1 VNVMTLLSLA
11 AAFWWG
17 LAVLL
22 LFASVLAALLFPHLP
37 WQGPGTEPL
46 RPVTVIVPV
55 KFWNDHFE
63 SDQEALF
70 TQDYPELEIIF
81 TAARSDPP
89 VLAAVAEALQKF
101 PALDS
106 HIVQSDVSR
115 AASPKLNSMWPGI
128 DAAWHDLVLI
138 KDSNIR
144 LAAGDVENL
153 VHHHGPGVG
162 LVSTITIA
170 TDPENLGGWIET
182 SIVNCYHARML
193 MLASALGLGAG
204 CGKIMLFSRAALKKA
219 GGLEGLSWAVGE
231 DEAMQQAFAGIGLRT
246 VLSERT
252 SRQLLGRRSFTD
264 IWRRQVRWMLI
275 WRWQT
280 PAVFVGDFLISALPV
295 SLAAALAAHLAG
307 ILPLT
312 AMLATLGLWFVLES
326 LVCLC
331 KGWPIS
337 LWSPLAFLAR
347 EILTLAV
354 RIRALTTREIIWG
367 DGHIR
372 VNPKAAP

>member
-1 VNVMTLLSLA
+1 MNLITLISLGA
-11 AAFWWG
+11 ALWWG

-22 LFASVLAALLFPHLP
+22 LLASVLAALLFPHLP

-46 RPVTVIVPV
+46 RPVSAIVPV
-55 KFWNDHFE
+55 KYWTDHFE
-63 SDQEALF
+63 QDQQSLF
-70 TQDYPELEIIF
+70 AQDYPELEIIV
-81 TAARSDPP
+81 TAAETRSD
-89 VLAAVAEALQKF
+89 
-101 PALDS
+101 ALDAV
-106 HIVQSDVSR
+106 HAVQQSLPAVVSR
-115 AASPKLNSMWPGI
+115 VLPSDTVHAASPKLNSMWPGI
-128 DAAWHDLVLI
+128 EEARHDLILT

-144 LAAGDVENL
+144 MAPGDLENL

-162 LVSTITIA
+162 LVSTITIT
-170 TDPENLGGWIET
+170 TDPANLGAWIET
-182 SIVNCYHARML
+182 SIINCYHARML

-204 CGKIMLFSRAALKKA
+204 CGKIMLFSRAALEKA
-219 GGLEGLSWAVGE
+219 GGLEGLAWAVGE
-231 DEAMQQAFAGIGLRT
+231 DEAMQQAFAAIGLRT

-280 PAVFVGDFLISALPV
+280 PAVLIGDFLASALPV
-295 SLAAALAAHLAG
+295 SLAGALAAHLAG
-307 ILPLT
+307 IMPLT
-312 AMLATLGLWFVLES
+312 VMLGTLGLWFVLES
-326 LVCLC
+326 LLCLC

-372 VNPKAAP
+372 VNPKAGP